1 MTFDG
6 DLSRMSGLADR
17 LADLANVPSR
27 AARAVAF
34 DLEGFVRGEFAEGVD
49 PYGDPWTELA
59 GATLDKGRHPPPL
72 TDTGELLASLEVRPM
87 RGAGVSIVVGADGD
101 PAAPH
106 QTGWNG
112 PRGDGPARPILPARG
127 ELPEAWADAIE
138 DRVSREA
145 RRAIGRSA

>member
-1 MTFDG
+1 MTPVTFDG

-59 GATLDKGRHPPPL
+59 DATLDKGRHPPPL
-72 TDTGELLASLEVRPM
+72 TDTGELLVLMPDGFIQAM
-87 RGAGVSIVVGADGD
+87 RVAPQAD
-101 PAAPH
+101 
-106 QTGWNG
+106 
-112 PRGDGPARPILPARG
+112 
-127 ELPEAWADAIE
+127 
-138 DRVSREA
+138 
-145 RRAIGRSA
+145 